1 MQIVAWSLISLTEQI
16 WFEKSELKGYYK
28 SIVKGTQNDL
38 KKKVKLEARKY
49 HNFIICSLM
58 RLKLAEVVHWNF
70 MIIANKQQKPKLSSW
85 MWTSGQ
91 F

>member
-38 KKKVKLEARKY
+38 KKKSETRGQKVSQLYHLQFDAAETCRSRPLEL
-49 HNFIICSLM
+49 HNYC
-58 RLKLAEVVHWNF
+58 E
-70 MIIANKQQKPKLSSW
+70 
-85 MWTSGQ
+85 
-91 F
+91 